1 MTVKIKSKEECLKI
15 ARSQGSLP
23 ENVSD
28 DDLIEYLPDDIFDK
42 SGLSAEFVK
51 IKGEDTY
58 LVPYDNEVWHV
69 PVDFV
74 EVLATKPYAKII
86 SFTPNA
92 LETCR
97 WAAEVS
103 RNRVGDD
110 PVAYCKNQG
119 YSKEDLEQY
128 FLMMLRESFGTPL
141 EYISVV
147 LYLDNVSRAAQQQIT
162 RTRTGVSF
170 SIESMRVV
178 PKENFASQMLYHVP
192 ERIRKDPE
200 KFKEFHQSML
210 DIEREYNRLISEGV
224 AVEDARGILPLNIF
238 STITMCI
245 NMRSLFHMIFSRTCA
260 KAQGEVH
267 DIAVAIM
274 EELRQYLGDTIV
286 DAIDRP
292 CKFKGS
298 CMMPLE
304 NTQAILGTTPRPL
317 CKYYPEYLKSTGSS
331 VEEVKKMKKF

>member
-1 MTVKIKSKEECLKI
+1 MRIKIKSKEECQKNYNNHPAIIILDE
-15 ARSQGSLP
+15 LP
-23 ENVSD
+23 SEIFGKVFEDAWKNDEKDYRILYSD
-28 DDLIEYLPDDIFDK
+28 LPWTIPK
-42 SGLSAEFVK
+42 C
-51 IKGEDTY
+51 
-58 LVPYDNEVWHV
+58 
-69 PVDFV
+69 FV
-74 EVLATKPYAKII
+74 EELDITSPIKPYAKII

-110 PVAYCKNQG
+110 PVAYCKEQG
-119 YSKEDLEQY
+119 YTRKDLEQY

-178 PKENFASQMLYHVP
+178 PKENFATQMLYHVP
-192 ERIRKDPE
+192 DRIANDPD
-200 KFKEFHQSML
+200 KMREFHQSML
-210 DIEREYNRLISEGV
+210 DIEKEYNRLIEEGV

-274 EELRQYLGDTIV
+274 EELRKYLGDTIV

-292 CKFKGS
+292 CKFKKD
-298 CMMPLE
+298 CMMKME
-304 NTQAILGTTPRPL
+304 NTQAIQCTTPRPL
-317 CKYYPEYLKSTGSS
+317 CKYFPEYLKDIGQT
-331 VEEVKKMKKF
+331 VEDIKKMEKF

>member
-1 MTVKIKSKEECLKI
+1 MKNTI
-15 ARSQGSLP
+15 
-23 ENVSD
+23 
-28 DDLIEYLPDDIFDK
+28 
-42 SGLSAEFVK
+42 
-51 IKGEDTY
+51 
-58 LVPYDNEVWHV
+58 
-69 PVDFV
+69 
-74 EVLATKPYAKII
+74 KPYAKIV
-86 SFTPNA
+86 SMTQNP

-103 RNRVGDD
+103 RTRVGED
-110 PVAYCKNQG
+110 PVQYCRDQG
-119 YSKEDLEQY
+119 YSKRDLEEY
-128 FLMMLRESFGTPL
+128 FLHMLKESFGTPL

-178 PKENFASQMLYHVP
+178 PKENFATNMMYHVP
-192 ERIRKDPE
+192 ERVEKDPE
-200 KFKEFHQSML
+200 SLKKYHQTML
-210 DIEREYNRLISEGV
+210 NIERDYNQLISEGV
-224 AVEDARGILPLNIF
+224 EVEDARGILPLNIF

-267 DIAVAIM
+267 DIAVEIM
-274 EELRQYLGDTIV
+274 NQLREYLGDYII

-292 CKFKGS
+292 CKFNKN
-298 CMMPLE
+298 CLMKLE

-331 VEEVKKMKKF
+331 IEAVKDTIDKF

>member
-1 MTVKIKSKEECLKI
+1 MERI
-15 ARSQGSLP
+15 
-23 ENVSD
+23 
-28 DDLIEYLPDDIFDK
+28 
-42 SGLSAEFVK
+42 
-51 IKGEDTY
+51 
-58 LVPYDNEVWHV
+58 
-69 PVDFV
+69 
-74 EVLATKPYAKII
+74 KPYAKIV
-86 SFTPNA
+86 SMTKNP
-92 LETCR
+92 LEVCR

-103 RNRVGDD
+103 RNRVGED
-110 PVAYCKNQG
+110 PVKYCNDQG
-119 YSKEDLEQY
+119 YSHEDLEQY

-141 EYISVV
+141 EYVSVV

-192 ERIRKDPE
+192 DRIADDPE

-267 DIAVAIM
+267 DIAMMIL
-274 EELRQYLGDTIV
+274 EELRPYLGDTIV
-286 DAIDRP
+286 NAISRP
-292 CKFKGS
+292 CVFKKD
-298 CMMPLE
+298 CMMKLE
-304 NTQAILGTTPRPL
+304 NTQAILGTTTRPL
-317 CKYYPEYLKSTGSS
+317 CKYYPAYLESIGSS
-331 VEEVKKMKKF
+331 IEKVKNEKKF